1 MTDRKNYD
9 DQLWAIMNRAGDSV
23 LELPEEELLAEE
35 REVGIDP
42 VKEAERIRDVLRR
55 VSKMHRLRKLEA
67 AEHTYHE
74 HVRRLK
80 GSQHQLP
87 DSPTKRRELLAA
99 VFAAKPDMRSLMVTA
114 QHRAFDQLTDGDVES
129 FLRQLAD
136 LGILDSF
143 ESGEPRA

>member
-67 AEHTYHE
+67 AEHAYHE
-74 HVRRLK
+74 QRTARCCVCCQAGH
-80 GSQHQLP
+80 
-87 DSPTKRRELLAA
+87 A
-99 VFAAKPDMRSLMVTA
+99 VI
-114 QHRAFDQLTDGDVES
+114 DGDRS
-129 FLRQLAD
+129 A
-136 LGILDSF
+136 
-143 ESGEPRA
+143 